1 MSKSSTIDELI
12 RSEPVINDKK
22 YITDSVN
29 EIHSKINDIRVQL
42 FNVSPYVKKKEQ
54 SETRRRLY
62 DIQKTTKIDT
72 KTKKSC

>member
-42 FNVSPYVKKKEQ
+42 FNISPYVNKKGQ
-54 SETRRRLY
+54 SEIRKRLY